1 MPQKKTTTQKGG
13 KKNRKIGRAARKSAH
28 KQYTSTHQRE
38 KNKLKRI
45 VQSCGRTFAERYAS
59 GSNLAS
65 YLAELLKRRPIRR
78 QEAR

>member
-28 KQYTSTHQRE
+28 KQYGSTHQRE

-45 VQSCGRTFAERYAS
+45 VQSNGRRFAEYYAS
-59 GSNLAS
+59 GVNLTS
-65 YLAELLKRRPIRR
+65 YLADLLKRRPRR
-78 QEAR
+78 EKA